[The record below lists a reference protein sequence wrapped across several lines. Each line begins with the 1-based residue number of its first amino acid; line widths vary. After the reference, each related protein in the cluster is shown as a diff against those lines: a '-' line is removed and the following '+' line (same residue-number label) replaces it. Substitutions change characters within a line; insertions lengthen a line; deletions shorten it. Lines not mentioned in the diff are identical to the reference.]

1 MARVVC
7 WAIACSACLHVL
19 TRVPGSPIGVTRLG
33 SPASPRLVPVDAVAC
48 RAYRDPGVPT
58 LLGPGPAVINTT
70 SPKSRHSQKDTVR
83 LNWLGTQ
90 NSGVPSDLEG
100 GSNAAPAGPRKS
112 LSAVAQP
119 RLAKSLT
126 PC

>member
-1 MARVVC
+1 M
-7 WAIACSACLHVL
+7 
-19 TRVPGSPIGVTRLG
+19 TRLG

-100 GSNAAPAGPRKS
+100 RADIPIQTEMPPPVAAGKGKEAMETLTNTTFLRDVQPPAAKRHDGPRHTGR
-112 LSAVAQP
+112 QW
-119 RLAKSLT
+119 
-126 PC
+126 